1 MGDPEA
7 TSAEVKTAI
16 ERALVS
22 DIVRSPEYAMMGFSR
37 IFNREGDSFS
47 RIFSRGGTGLEN
59 LKMQELTTL
68 DDEAFKRF
76 TERVQVLQEMGLSG
90 SPEAR

>member
-7 TSAEVKTAI
+7 TSAEVKSAI
-16 ERALVS
+16 ERALVA
-22 DIVRSPEYAMMGFSR
+22 DIVRSPEYAMGFSR
-37 IFNREGDSFS
+37 IFNRDGDVFS
-47 RIFSRGGTGLEN
+47 RIFSRGGAGLDN
-59 LKMQELTTL
+59 LKLRDLTTL

-76 TERVQVLQEMGLSG
+76 TERLRVLQEMGLSE

>member
-7 TSAEVKTAI
+7 TSAEVKSAI

-22 DIVRSPEYAMMGFSR
+22 DIVRSPEYAMGFSR
-37 IFNREGDSFS
+37 IFNRDGDVFS
-47 RIFSRGGTGLEN
+47 RIFSRGGAGLDN
-59 LKMQELTTL
+59 LKLRDLTTL
-68 DDEAFKRF
+68 DDEAFNRF
-76 TERVQVLQEMGLSG
+76 TERLRVLQAMGLSE

>member
-7 TSAEVKTAI
+7 TSAEVKSAI

-22 DIVRSPEYAMMGFSR
+22 DIVRSPEYAMGFSR
-37 IFNREGDSFS
+37 IFNRDGDVFS
-47 RIFSRGGTGLEN
+47 RIFSRGGAGL
-59 LKMQELTTL
+59 LKLRDLTTL

-76 TERVQVLQEMGLSG
+76 TERLRVLQEMGLSE